1 MKNKDIKLKTLNN
14 INYDK
19 TKLNINTNINKNIN
33 CKFVNLELEE
43 SVSINPETNNGA
55 YILAQKQIEI
65 SNVTKLNIIPTS
77 YVNAYDISNK
87 SARLMNVTF
96 AKEGIKNKNI

>member
-33 CKFVNLELEE
+33 CKCVNLELKK
-43 SVSINPETNNGA
+43 SVSINPQTNNGA
-55 YILAQKQIEI
+55 YILAQKQIEN

-77 YVNAYDISNK
+77 YVNVYDISNK

-96 AKEGIKNKNI
+96 AKEGIKNKYI